1 MKKVLGIIAL
11 VAICACSEKPKE
23 ATHPELSELNLWNC
37 IDALEYEYIMLNES
51 GEPLPQI
58 TRYAWADI
66 DGDGMAE
73 LFLGSKEGEA
83 PEISAAF
90 ALGGKEPGLIGFA
103 DPSHSMYFYP
113 EGVSTCGTGTSR
125 YNYMDRRF
133 RLQDSKIEWE
143 LTMEETKEMY
153 QEDEIDLG
161 GNYIWYAET
170 TETREPSPKELEA
183 RLAEFTEQYEL
194 VPAWQP
200 LDGLYEMAE
209 YKYEDVTVKYNA
221 NRYEI
226 AEKEEVGT
234 DFTLRL
240 QNPRE
245 PEEWISFN
253 CYYDDGMDVMQENG
267 NAELIAERLKGT
279 CEENSLNI
287 SEDDEYEIYDSYVS
301 SIEYYHPENGYF
313 YNYEAGH
320 NGKQLH
326 GAIAVK
332 PAGSGK
338 ILVMRSQSPSFHT
351 AERIMEQF
359 PSLNF
364 ER

>member
-37 IDALEYEYIMLNES
+37 IDAPEYEYIMLNES

-66 DGDGMAE
+66 DGDGLAE

-143 LTMEETKEMY
+143 LTMEDNFLGLLTLSDNNLDDFEVTKQSRDDIKKAGFSRTKSVETKNMNIY
-153 QEDEIDLG
+153 
-161 GNYIWYAET
+161 
-170 TETREPSPKELEA
+170 
-183 RLAEFTEQYEL
+183 
-194 VPAWQP
+194 
-200 LDGLYEMAE
+200 
-209 YKYEDVTVKYNA
+209 VKI
-221 NRYEI
+221 R
-226 AEKEEVGT
+226 K
-234 DFTLRL
+234 
-240 QNPRE
+240 
-245 PEEWISFN
+245 
-253 CYYDDGMDVMQENG
+253 
-267 NAELIAERLKGT
+267 
-279 CEENSLNI
+279 
-287 SEDDEYEIYDSYVS
+287 
-301 SIEYYHPENGYF
+301 
-313 YNYEAGH
+313 
-320 NGKQLH
+320 
-326 GAIAVK
+326 
-332 PAGSGK
+332 
-338 ILVMRSQSPSFHT
+338 
-351 AERIMEQF
+351 
-359 PSLNF
+359 
-364 ER
+364 